1 MSPVHNP
8 MQNLLPFDGIVRY
21 FGRVIDP
28 TNAAAYL
35 EMLKTNL
42 DWQQEETII
51 FGKRHISKRLVAW
64 YGDESYE
71 YRYSGSIK
79 LALPWTKDLAALKSI
94 AEKIS
99 GTIYNSCLVNLYHNG
114 NEGMGWHSDN
124 EKSIVPDSSIA
135 SISLGAERRF
145 VFKHRTLS
153 EKVEIFLQ
161 DGSILEMKGETQRY
175 WLHSLPKSKR
185 VTMPRINL
193 TFRKMI

>member
-1 MSPVHNP
+1 

-64 YGDESYE
+64 YGDENYE
-71 YRYSGSIK
+71 YRYSGSTK
-79 LALPWTKDLAALKSI
+79 LALAWTKELAALKSI
-94 AEKIS
+94 AEKTT
-99 GTIYNSCLVNLYHNG
+99 GTIYNSCLANLYHDG

-124 EKSIVPDSSIA
+124 EKSIAPDSSIA

-145 VFKHRTLS
+145 LFRHTKVA
-153 EKVEIFLQ
+153 EKVEIVLEN
-161 DGSILEMKGETQRY
+161 GSLLEMKGMTQRY

-185 VTMPRINL
+185 IIAPRINL